1 MNDPNTLQIVFDFFH
16 WYLATFIKVSRKI
29 KTCAI
34 ALEKEMSTKW
44 LFVMAALIRSVL
56 HIPMAMSIESVR
68 IGQARCEQQTS
79 NSSDLKHKCLFF
91 PNVYVCPLQVCG
103 KFCSV
108 YLFHIIL

>member
-68 IGQARCEQQTS
+68 MGQARCEQT
-79 NSSDLKHKCLFF
+79 N
-91 PNVYVCPLQVCG
+91 P
-103 KFCSV
+103 KFK
-108 YLFHIIL
+108 